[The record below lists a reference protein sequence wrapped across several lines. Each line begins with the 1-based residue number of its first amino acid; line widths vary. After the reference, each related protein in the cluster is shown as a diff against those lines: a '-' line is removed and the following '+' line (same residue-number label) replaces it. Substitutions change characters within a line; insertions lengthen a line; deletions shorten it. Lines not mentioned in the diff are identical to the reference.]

1 MCKMIGPA
9 SDSNPVIGSFG
20 HTHALKRQ
28 KPAADLVP
36 QDTLEM
42 GQTFLPEP
50 QKFQLKGVDR
60 PVGGHLLS
68 DANHLKYPS
77 THYEVRAFA
86 KDGQGDIRVLDV
98 RDMVSKLKPFQHA
111 MTWNAPGSDI
121 GKTFEKNAQ
130 QRAARA
136 ASDQPEP
143 LRRVLPKD
151 HGLHVRQM
159 EISVDS
165 PHDPS
170 GRYFEQLTEI
180 GSVEGF
186 LTVGFAKTGQAE
198 GLHQGYAADGLSN
211 YTLYESD
218 RVCTWLEDYGEPTVA
233 GGRLNPPD
241 MIDYYGLISD
251 AQAKGRQE
259 RLGPLGLSGDFS
271 RQGGVDGGKYQK
283 VSVGQGILQGEHTKT
298 SIGYVEY
305 GNMASG
311 LRQDG
316 TPYVLVGKDSVEIT
330 RRMLE
335 KDRGREVTT
344 DEAMLV
350 LAADHG
356 VKPNQI
362 FGIEQPGEFHVDMR
376 MMPVGPGEFA
386 LQDSRKAA
394 EVNCQ
399 WIDEELAAAGGGSE
413 DEKARVEEQKTKLRE
428 WGEKMTAYE
437 DLTAKD
443 LEAAG
448 MEVHR
453 VAGAFPN
460 LSHEDRDEANFF
472 NARHGTNDQGE
483 RYSILM
489 GSTPKA
495 EEYFARLLF
504 QEIKAP
510 IDRIYYLDAGE
521 TQNTLEL
528 QGGLKCRTKVLGD
541 LVKDEPTPG
550 AKSKRVAPE
559 PDAFQMPLWGNI

>member
-1 MCKMIGPA
+1 MIGPVR
-9 SDSNPVIGSFG
+9 DSSNSIGCFS

-28 KPAADLVP
+28 KPGTDPVP
-36 QDTLEM
+36 QDTVET
-42 GQTFLPEP
+42 GQVFLPEP

-77 THYEVRAFA
+77 THYEIRAFA
-86 KDGQGDIRVLDV
+86 KDGQGDVRVLDV
-98 RDMVSKLKPFQHA
+98 RDMVSKLQPFQHA
-111 MTWNAPGSDI
+111 MTWNAPGIDI
-121 GKTFEKNAQ
+121 GEVFEKNAQ

-136 ASDQPEP
+136 ASEQPEP
-143 LRRVLPKD
+143 LLRVLPKD

-170 GRYFEQLTEI
+170 GGYFKQLTEI

-186 LTVGFAKTGQAE
+186 RMVGFTGTGKAEALNQDYAAE
-198 GLHQGYAADGLSN
+198 GLRN
-211 YTLYESD
+211 YTLHESD
-218 RVCTWLEDYGEPTVA
+218 RVCAWLEDYGEPTVG

-241 MIDYYGLISD
+241 MSEYYGLIAD
-251 AQAKGRQE
+251 AQRRGRKE
-259 RLGPLGLSGDFS
+259 RLGPLGLSADFP
-271 RQGGVDGGKYQK
+271 RQGAVQGGLYQK
-283 VSVGQGILQGEHTKT
+283 VSVGQGILQSAHNKT
-298 SIGYVEY
+298 TIGYVEY
-305 GNMASG
+305 GNMSSG

-335 KDRGREVTT
+335 RDRGREVTT
-344 DEAMLV
+344 DEAMIV
-350 LAADHG
+350 LASDHG
-356 VKPNQI
+356 VKPEQI

-376 MMPVGPGEFA
+376 MMPIGPGEFV

-394 EVNCQ
+394 ELNCQ
-399 WIDEELAAAGGGSE
+399 WLDEELAAAGGGSQ
-413 DEKARVEEQKTKLRE
+413 DTKASVEEKKTKLRE

-448 MEVHR
+448 MKVHR

-460 LSHEDRDEANFF
+460 LSRSDRDAANFF

-495 EEYFARLLF
+495 EEYFARVLF
-504 QEIKAP
+504 QELKAP
-510 IDRIYYLDAGE
+510 IDRIYFLDSGE
-521 TQNTLEL
+521 TQKTLDL

-550 AKSKRVAPE
+550 ASPKAKKAPE
-559 PDAFQMPLWGNI
+559 PVDLQVPLWGDF

>member
-1 MCKMIGPA
+1 MIGRV
-9 SDSNPVIGSFG
+9 SDSSKAIGSFS

-28 KPAADLVP
+28 KPGADPVA
-36 QDTLEM
+36 QDSLET

-77 THYEVRAFA
+77 THYEIRAFA
-86 KDGQGDIRVLDV
+86 KDGEGDIRVLDV
-98 RDMVSKLKPFQHA
+98 RDMVSKLEPFQQA

-121 GKTFEKNAQ
+121 GEVFEKNAQ

-136 ASDQPEP
+136 ASEQPEP

-159 EISVDS
+159 EISVES

-186 LTVGFAKTGQAE
+186 RMVGFAGTGQAE
-198 GLHQGYAADGLSN
+198 ALNQGYVADGLRN
-211 YTLYESD
+211 YTLHESG
-218 RVCTWLEDYGEPTVA
+218 RVCAWLEDYGEPTVG

-241 MIDYYGLISD
+241 MSDYSYGLIAD
-251 AQAKGRQE
+251 AQRKGREE
-259 RLGPLGLSGDFS
+259 RLGPLGLSSDFP
-271 RQGGVDGGKYQK
+271 RQGGVDKGQYQK
-283 VSVGQGILQGEHTKT
+283 VSVGQGMLQSGQSKT
-298 SIGYVEY
+298 TIGYVEY
-305 GNMASG
+305 GNVASG

-316 TPYVLVGKDSVEIT
+316 TPYVLIGKDSVEIT

-335 KDRGREVTT
+335 EDRGRDVTT
-344 DEAMLV
+344 EEAMLV
-350 LAADHG
+350 LASDHG
-356 VKPNQI
+356 VKPEQV

-394 EVNCQ
+394 ELNCQ
-399 WIDEELAAAGGGSE
+399 WLDDELAAVGGGS
-413 DEKARVEEQKTKLRE
+413 DAQKARVEEQKTKLRE

-448 MEVHR
+448 MKVHR
-453 VAGAFPN
+453 VAGAFPS
-460 LSHEDRDEANFF
+460 LRHEDRDAANFF

-495 EEYFARLLF
+495 EEYFARVLF

-510 IDRIYYLDAGE
+510 IDRIYFLDSAE
-521 TQNTLEL
+521 TQETLEL

-541 LVKDEPTPG
+541 LVKNEPTPG
-550 AKSKRVAPE
+550 AGPKGEKAPQPLE
-559 PDAFQMPLWGNI
+559 FQLSLWRDI

>member
-1 MCKMIGPA
+1 MIGPA
-9 SDSNPVIGSFG
+9 SDSSPAIGSFS

-28 KPAADLVP
+28 KPGADPVP
-36 QDTLEM
+36 QDSVET

-77 THYEVRAFA
+77 THYEIRAFA
-86 KDGQGDIRVLDV
+86 KDGQGDVRVLDV
-98 RDMVSKLKPFQHA
+98 RDMVSKLQPFQQA
-111 MTWNAPGSDI
+111 MTWRAKVSDI
-121 GKTFEKNAQ
+121 GEVFEKNAQ

-165 PHDPS
+165 PDDPS
-170 GRYFEQLTEI
+170 GGYFKQLTEI
-180 GSVEGF
+180 GTVEGF
-186 LTVGFAKTGQAE
+186 RMVGFTSSGTAE
-198 GLHQGYAADGLSN
+198 GLNQAYTADGLSN
-211 YTLYESD
+211 YTLHESG
-218 RVCTWLEDYGEPTVA
+218 RVCAWLEDYGEPTVG

-241 MIDYYGLISD
+241 MSDYYGLIAD
-251 AQAKGRQE
+251 AQKKGREE
-259 RLGPLGLSGDFS
+259 RLGPLGLSGDFP
-271 RQGGVDGGKYQK
+271 RQGGVDSGKYQK
-283 VSVGQGILQGEHTKT
+283 VSVGQGILQSGQNKT
-298 SIGYVEY
+298 TIGYVEY

-344 DEAMLV
+344 DETMLV
-350 LAADHG
+350 LASDHG
-356 VKPNQI
+356 VKPDQI

-394 EVNCQ
+394 ELNCQ
-399 WIDEELAAAGGGSE
+399 WLDEELAAGGGGSQ
-413 DEKARVEEQKTKLRE
+413 DEKARVDEQKTKLRE

-448 MEVHR
+448 MKVHR
-453 VAGAFPN
+453 VAGAFPS
-460 LSHEDRDEANFF
+460 LLREDRDAANFF

-495 EEYFARLLF
+495 EEYFARVLF

-510 IDRIYYLDAGE
+510 IDRIYFLDSGE
-521 TQNTLEL
+521 TQNTLDL

-550 AKSKRVAPE
+550 AAPMARKAAE
-559 PDAFQMPLWGNI
+559 PVEFQMPLWATPPS

>member
-1 MCKMIGPA
+1 MIGRP
-9 SDSNPVIGSFG
+9 SDSSTSIGSFS

-28 KPAADLVP
+28 KPGAADPVP
-36 QDTLEM
+36 QDSVET
-42 GQTFLPEP
+42 GPTFLPEP

-77 THYEVRAFA
+77 THYEIRAFA
-86 KDGQGDIRVLDV
+86 KDGQGDVRVLDV
-98 RDMVSKLKPFQHA
+98 RDMVSRLQPFQQA
-111 MTWNAPGSDI
+111 MTWSTEGSDI
-121 GKTFEKNAQ
+121 GEVLQKNAQ

-170 GRYFEQLTEI
+170 GGYFKQLTEI

-186 LTVGFAKTGQAE
+186 RMVGFTSTGKAE
-198 GLHQGYAADGLSN
+198 ELNQGYAADGLSN
-211 YTLYESD
+211 YTLHESD
-218 RVCTWLEDYGEPTVA
+218 RVCAWLEDYGEPTVG
-233 GGRLNPPD
+233 GGRLNPPL
-241 MIDYYGLISD
+241 MSDYYGLIAD
-251 AQAKGRQE
+251 AQLKGRQE
-259 RLGPLGLSGDFS
+259 RLGPLGLSGDFP
-271 RQGGVDGGKYQK
+271 RQGGVDKGKYQK
-283 VSVGQGILQGEHTKT
+283 VSVGQGILQSGQNKT
-298 SIGYVEY
+298 TIGYVEY

-335 KDRGREVTT
+335 KDRGRDVTT
-344 DEAMLV
+344 DETMLV
-350 LAADHG
+350 LASDHG
-356 VKPNQI
+356 VKPDQI

-386 LQDSRKAA
+386 LQDSRTAA
-394 EVNCQ
+394 ELNCR
-399 WIDEELAAAGGGSE
+399 WLDEELAARGGGSQ
-413 DEKARVEEQKTKLRE
+413 DEKARVEKQKTKLRE
-428 WGEKMTAYE
+428 WGEKLTAYE

-448 MEVHR
+448 MKVHR
-453 VAGAFPN
+453 VAGAFPS
-460 LSHEDRDEANFF
+460 LLREDRDAANFF

-495 EEYFARLLF
+495 EEYFARVLF

-510 IDRIYYLDAGE
+510 IDRIYFLDSEE
-521 TQNTLEL
+521 TQNTLDL

-550 AKSKRVAPE
+550 AGPKASEAPE
-559 PDAFQMPLWGNI
+559 PADFQMPLWR